1 MRIAARSNGRGTAQ
15 RGTIVSRVL
24 IIGLITLIS
33 GVAALQRPTSAAA
46 FPYETFRWVWGENN
60 KGELGN
66 FSDQNPDRPLLSS
79 ALAPG
84 TLTRLA
90 AGSNSPLL
98 GSHSLAVDRNANV
111 WAWGFNIYGQVGS
124 AASPIAFG
132 PVKVCAAQAN
142 PCNQFL
148 SGITAV
154 AAGGLH
160 SLAVDIQ
167 SNVWAWGNN
176 DSGQLGSNVGNTA
189 VPVRNN
195 ALFAQLHQ
203 LPGPPSVKAIAA
215 GAHHSLALDS
225 RGVVWAWGANESG
238 QLGRGNDPTAG
249 VIAIQVT
256 FPEPTVITAIAAGAY
271 YSLALDNGG
280 NVWAWGANDSGQLGI
295 SSFDDKRTAPVKLT
309 FFPPGTRI
317 TAIAGG
323 GNHSL
328 ALDSSG
334 NVWAWG
340 ANGAGQLG
348 NAQNIE
354 QRSPTR
360 SIFPTGTPRIV
371 RISAGGGYNLAV
383 DANRNAWAWGAN
395 GSGQLG
401 NQQRF
406 VNSNVP
412 VRVAF
417 PEGTRIAT
425 VAAGGFHSLALES
438 RSFLDGL
445 ELVLDFDLTAQPRLL
460 PQGLDPDEPIQ
471 VETTSTNL
479 DPAGNKQLVTHTLTD
494 TAANTLV
501 LTLTQQRI
509 GKDGLALEVAS
520 VQYNDG
526 APLTPPQNRN
536 EYHWKTDASG
546 RIVLLQQHVFL
557 NNGDVVTNITAHYNA
572 AKNETAIDVTT
583 PTERPQHFTESGLV
597 TLQMGTING
606 KLGFSDG
613 TRIWPQLD

>member
-1 MRIAARSNGRGTAQ
+1 MRIAVRINGLGSEQ
-15 RGTIVSRVL
+15 RRTIVSRVL
-24 IIGLITLIS
+24 VIGLLTLLG
-33 GVAALQRPTSAAA
+33 GVAALQHPTSAAA
-46 FPYETFRWVWGENN
+46 FPFETFRWGWGENN

-66 FSDQNPDRPLLSS
+66 LSDQNPDRPLLSS
-79 ALAPG
+79 ALPAG
-84 TLTRLA
+84 TQLTRLA
-90 AGSNSPLL
+90 AGSNAPLL
-98 GSHSLAVDRNANV
+98 GSHSLAVDRNQNV

-124 AASPIAFG
+124 GASPSAFA
-132 PVKVCAAQAN
+132 PVKVCATQTN
-142 PCNQFL
+142 PCDRFL
-148 SGITAV
+148 RDITAV

-203 LPGPPSVKAIAA
+203 LPGPPSVTAIAA

-225 RGVVWAWGANESG
+225 RGAVWAWGARESG

-249 VIAIQVT
+249 VIAIQIV
-256 FPEPTVITAIAAGAY
+256 FPEPAVITAITAGAY
-271 YSLALDNGG
+271 FSLALDNGG

-295 SSFDDKRTAPVKLT
+295 SSFDARRTTPVKLT
-309 FFPPGTRI
+309 FFPPNTRI

-323 GNHSL
+323 GNHAL
-328 ALDSSG
+328 ALDSG
-334 NVWAWG
+334 GKVWAWG
-340 ANGAGQLG
+340 ANAAGQLG

-354 QRSPTR
+354 QRSPTS
-360 SIFPTGTPRIV
+360 SIFPAGTRIV
-371 RISAGGGYNLAV
+371 RISAGGGFNLAV
-383 DANRNAWAWGAN
+383 DADRNAWAWGAN

-417 PEGTRIAT
+417 PAGTRITT
-425 VAAGGFHSLALES
+425 VAAGGFHSLALET

-445 ELVLDFDLTAQPRLL
+445 EAVLDFDLTAQPRLL
-460 PQGLDPDEPIQ
+460 PQALDPDEPIQ
-471 VETTSTNL
+471 VATTSTNL
-479 DPAGNKQLVTHTLTD
+479 DPAGNKQLLTHTLTD
-494 TAANTLV
+494 TAANTFV

-509 GKDGLALEVAS
+509 GKDGLALEVTS
-520 VQYNDG
+520 VRYNDG
-526 APLTPPQNRN
+526 ALLTPAPNRN
-536 EYHWKTDASG
+536 EFHWKTDASG

-557 NNGDVVTNITAHYNA
+557 NTADGVTNITAHFDA
-572 AKNETAIDVTT
+572 AKNETTIDVKT
-583 PTERPQHFTESGLV
+583 PTERPQQFTESGLV
-597 TLQMGTING
+597 TVQMATING
-606 KLGFSDG
+606 KLRFSDG
-613 TRIWPQLD
+613 TRIWP